1 MENHCWAANPPYP
14 QHIAPIS
21 RQQKRSYHLLGL
33 ITPSSK
39 TLFKIALQVPVS
51 NTAEQVWVCLA
62 AHLQVYTMAQPNQKV
77 SVTASDGFTKWNTK
91 VSSGVMDEFV
101 HSL

>member
-1 MENHCWAANPPYP
+1 
-14 QHIAPIS
+14 
-21 RQQKRSYHLLGL
+21 
-33 ITPSSK
+33 
-39 TLFKIALQVPVS
+39 
-51 NTAEQVWVCLA
+51 
-62 AHLQVYTMAQPNQKV
+62 MAQPNQKV